1 MYQGCTYP
9 HSSGFADHPTKIVQ
23 MFILEDLMSEMKEIE
38 VVKLAERK
46 NLTYF
51 FQNIFLGCG
60 ITYKILTALIP

>member
-1 MYQGCTYP
+1 MQGSPQLCIRVV
-9 HSSGFADHPTKIVQ
+9 HIPTLQALLTTTIVQ

-51 FQNIFLGCG
+51 FQNLFGGLWDYI
-60 ITYKILTALIP
+60 